1 MAAELTCQAHV
12 SREPCVSGRIESVR
26 VEAPRA
32 GEVRVKVA
40 AAGVC
45 HSDLHMVD
53 GHLNQDDFP
62 LVAGHEGA
70 GVVEAIGDGVL
81 DWAVGDRVAFCFVP
95 ACGIC
100 TPCRE
105 GQENRCEPG
114 LQASFASVL
123 TDGTSRMHD
132 MAGGQ
137 LKQFLT
143 IGCFGEYTVVPEQ
156 GLVRVPDGLALWQ
169 AALIGCAVVTGVGAV
184 RNAAGVAHG
193 DSVCVVGCG
202 GVGLQV
208 IEGARLAGA
217 AAIVAVDVSDA
228 KLEAARAHGATH
240 GVISTDER
248 PGRRVRELT
257 GGGVDHAFEVVG
269 REETIRIAWDS
280 LKAGGG
286 AVVVG
291 LAPRGTHAVLP
302 ALEFLTAEK
311 SIRGSFYGS
320 GRPRHEIA
328 QLAGLAEDGT
338 LDVGRSISHRTNL
351 AGLEAALQRLR
362 DGVGSRTV
370 LILDPGLAG
379 AEPA

>member
-1 MAAELTCQAHV
+1 M
-12 SREPCVSGRIESVR
+12 
-26 VEAPRA
+26 
-32 GEVRVKVA
+32 
-40 AAGVC
+40 
-45 HSDLHMVD
+45 
-53 GHLNQDDFP
+53 
-62 LVAGHEGA
+62 
-70 GVVEAIGDGVL
+70 
-81 DWAVGDRVAFCFVP
+81 
-95 ACGIC
+95 
-100 TPCRE
+100 
-105 GQENRCEPG
+105 
-114 LQASFASVL
+114 
-123 TDGTSRMHD
+123 
-132 MAGGQ
+132 
-137 LKQFLT
+137 
-143 IGCFGEYTVVPEQ
+143 
-156 GLVRVPDGLALWQ
+156 PDGLALWQ

-257 GGGVDHAFEVVG
+257 AGASTTRSRWWGVRRRFVSRGTHS
-269 REETIRIAWDS
+269 R
-280 LKAGGG
+280 AGGG